1 MNKYPSYPYYC
12 GVFGIVRKANS
23 IEEYE
28 SFIQDEIRAIRYGV
42 AGAIILISV
51 MAYFI

>member
-1 MNKYPSYPYYC
+1 MNKYPYYPYYC
-12 GVFGIVRKANS
+12 GVLGMVRKANS

-28 SFIQDEIRAIRYGV
+28 SFIQDEIKAAKYGV
-42 AGAIILISV
+42 AGAFILISI